1 MRNKLDFHTVDDD
14 GVFWMTFGDFLIEFC
29 GIHVCKNLKESKG
42 WKNMIVLD
50 KWEGDR
56 TGGICMASNQKM
68 GGSVERAPQYAVT
81 INKPGTGFFVFRMK
95 EV

>member
-1 MRNKLDFHTVDDD
+1 LRNPWGRTEWTGDWSDDSELWTTRMRNKLDFHTVDDD

-56 TGGICMASNQKM
+56 TGGICMASN
-68 GGSVERAPQYAVT
+68 
-81 INKPGTGFFVFRMK
+81 
-95 EV
+95 